1 LWQQVIIDKY
11 GGLVIGRVEL
21 GEESKPWFASSW
33 WRDICSMG
41 INLDRNWFAQGVFK
55 ELGNGAHTRFWE
67 DVWVGEEALRQRFP
81 RLFSISNQHNGSVA
95 SMRDPEAA
103 NGWNFRWRRRLFEW
117 ESTLFNELLL
127 LINSASLTDAE
138 DRWGWRPDEGKSFT
152 VKSAYDI
159 VSDMLLPKEYL
170 STAQDLSFKVLW
182 KCMAPSKVTGFAWLV
197 LLDRVP
203 TRVNLIRRQVIIDDM
218 NQCCVFCG
226 NSAETVTH
234 LFLYCNCILQVW
246 ERVLAWLGLMFLLP
260 HSISSLLNFM
270 AMSTGSKQVRKGLV
284 MIWKAVIWTVWRQ
297 RNKKVFENEGIDLAR
312 LIDDVK
318 TISWKWWVGRSN
330 VAPVLLYEW
339 VSEPLIC
346 LSRG

>member
-1 LWQQVIIDKY
+1 LFDDQTVWKEVLKNKY
-11 GGLVIGRVEL
+11 GQGVIGRTDI
-21 GEESKPWFASSW
+21 GDDCKPWFASLW
-33 WRDICSMG
+33 WRDVCSIG
-41 INLDRNWFAQGVFK
+41 NNLFTNWFSAGVTK
-55 ELGNGAHTRFWE
+55 TVGNGRNTLFWR
-67 DVWVGEEALRQRFP
+67 DKWAAGVPLQVRFP

-246 ERVLAWLGLMFLLP
+246 ERVFAWL
-260 HSISSLLNFM
+260 
-270 AMSTGSKQVRKGLV
+270 
-284 MIWKAVIWTVWRQ
+284 
-297 RNKKVFENEGIDLAR
+297 
-312 LIDDVK
+312 
-318 TISWKWWVGRSN
+318 
-330 VAPVLLYEW
+330 
-339 VSEPLIC
+339 
-346 LSRG
+346 

>member
-1 LWQQVIIDKY
+1 
-11 GGLVIGRVEL
+11 
-21 GEESKPWFASSW
+21 
-33 WRDICSMG
+33 
-41 INLDRNWFAQGVFK
+41 
-55 ELGNGAHTRFWE
+55 
-67 DVWVGEEALRQRFP
+67 
-81 RLFSISNQHNGSVA
+81 
-95 SMRDPEAA
+95 
-103 NGWNFRWRRRLFEW
+103 
-117 ESTLFNELLL
+117 
-127 LINSASLTDAE
+127 
-138 DRWGWRPDEGKSFT
+138 
-152 VKSAYDI
+152 
-159 VSDMLLPKEYL
+159 MLLPKEFL

-203 TRVNLIRRQVIIDDM
+203 TRVNLIRRQVIIDDG
-218 NQCCVFCG
+218 NQSCVFCG

-246 ERVLAWLGLMFLLP
+246 ERVLAWLGLRFMLP
-260 HSISSLLNFM
+260 HSISSMLNFM
-270 AMSTGSKQVRKGLV
+270 ATSSGSKQVRKGLV
-284 MIWKAVIWTVWRQ
+284 MIWKAVIWSVWRQ
-297 RNKKVFENEGIDLAR
+297 RNKKVLENEGIDLVR